1 MLLTH
6 EYFSDSRV
14 LAEYTILKEVF
25 KTTSVSN
32 MSHAYAEF
40 VLRRRVEYHI
50 TSTFL
55 QESILI
61 NYEYESINNH

>member
-6 EYFSDSRV
+6 GYFSDSRV

-40 VLRRRVEYHI
+40 VLRRRVE
-50 TSTFL
+50 
-55 QESILI
+55 
-61 NYEYESINNH
+61 